1 MIDQLPKSKS
11 ISHSSDHTLAVMTIK
26 ITKFKVCRFQMTN
39 CIKIPV
45 EPIPKSHYT
54 CIYHLYII
62 LTISCPKI
70 TTQFQ

>member
-1 MIDQLPKSKS
+1 MIDQLSKSKS
-11 ISHSSDHTLAVMTIK
+11 INHSLDHRVAMMTIK

-39 CIKIPV
+39 CIKILV
-45 EPIPKSHYT
+45 GPIPKSHYT